1 MAINTKASELPLKV
15 HVNGAL
21 NVGANRQE
29 IVEAILQMIPYVG
42 FIKVQ
47 QAMAISETVFKEREA

>member
-1 MAINTKASELPLKV
+1 V

-29 IVEAILQMIPYVG
+29 IVEAIMHVIPYVG
-42 FIKVQ
+42 FVKVQ
-47 QAMAISETVFKEREA
+47 QAMAVAEIVFQERSV